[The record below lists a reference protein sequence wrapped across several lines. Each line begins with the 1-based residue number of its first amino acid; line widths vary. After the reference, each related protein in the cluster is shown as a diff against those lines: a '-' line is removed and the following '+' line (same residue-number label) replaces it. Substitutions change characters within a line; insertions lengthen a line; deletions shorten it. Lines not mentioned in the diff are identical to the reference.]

1 MTLRLRSGQAGLG
14 VVAVFALMVAS
25 AGVLHAR
32 DTHTPLAAASD
43 RWLYIRS
50 PRISRLLAMNFS
62 TVTAD
67 SYWLRTIQHFGGDR
81 LSNRR
86 DRPFELLYP
95 LLDLTTALDPQ
106 FSVAYRFG
114 AMFLSEP
121 PPGGP
126 GRPDQ
131 AIRILEKGLRASP
144 ERWQYA
150 HDIGFVELWRGD
162 SKAAA
167 SWFRRASAM
176 PKSPIWLG
184 PLAAT
189 TMMTGGDRDAAKRWL
204 TDMRMTATEEWV
216 RKTAE
221 RRLTQLVAL
230 DDIDALEAMVPVF
243 QQKMHRDPTGW
254 PDFEAAGLLKGLP
267 TDPAGAPY
275 VYFPASGLVRL
286 HPQSPLGPLPQFPGA
301 AR

>member
-1 MTLRLRSGQAGLG
+1 MSRTIGG
-14 VVAVFALMVAS
+14 VFLAIALMAAS

-32 DTHTPLAAASD
+32 DTRTPLMAASD

-50 PRISRLLAMNFS
+50 PRVGRVLAMNFS
-62 TVTAD
+62 TVIAD

-81 LSNRR
+81 LSHRR

-95 LLDLTTALDPQ
+95 LLDFTTSLDPK
-106 FSVAYRFG
+106 FSSAYRFG

-144 ERWQYA
+144 GKWQYA

-162 SKAAA
+162 AKAAA
-167 SWFRRASAM
+167 SWFRRAGAM
-176 PKSPIWLG
+176 PDAPIWLG

-189 TMMTGGDRDAAKRWL
+189 TMMTGGDRNAAKAWL
-204 TDMRMTATEEWV
+204 TDMRVTATEAWV
-216 RKTAE
+216 RNIAE

-230 DDIDALEAMVPVF
+230 DDIDKLQAMVPAF
-243 QQKMHRDPTGW
+243 QKKMHRDPTGW
-254 PDFEAAGLLKGLP
+254 ADFEAAGFLKGLP

-286 HPQSPLGPLPQFPGA
+286 HPQSPLGPLPEFPRD